1 VKVLSSLFRGK
12 FLDGLQKAYESGRL
26 KFPGKIE
33 ALRKDSAFQK
43 FLTGLYQREW
53 VVYAKPPLRS
63 PEQVMDYLGRYTHRV
78 ALSNERLVSLSGDQV
93 TLRWRDSTDG
103 KKIKLLTLEA
113 LEFIRRFLLHVLP
126 DRFVKVRHYGL
137 LSNRSRK
144 RNLERCRRLLGVWRE
159 EEAEECPQETWEEL
173 LTRLTGTD
181 PRVCPFCGQGKM
193 IAREIL
199 PALGISP
206 AGRISRYAG
215 RSP

>member
-1 VKVLSSLFRGK
+1 VKSFALHFHGSPEEMGEEEIREYLHYLIQEK
-12 FLDGLQKAYESGRL
+12 KASQCGVSRAYSAL
-26 KFPGKIE
+26 KFFYETTLKRDWKGYRI
-33 ALRKDSAFQK
+33 R
-43 FLTGLYQREW
+43 
-53 VVYAKPPLRS
+53 
-63 PEQVMDYLGRYTHRV
+63 RV

-93 TLRWRDSTDG
+93 T
-103 KKIKLLTLEA
+103 LLTLEA

-144 RNLERCRRLLGVWRE
+144 RDLGRCRELLGVWRK
-159 EEAEECPQETWEEL
+159 EEAEEAPQETWEEI
-173 LTRLTGTD
+173 LTRLTGID

-193 IAREIL
+193 MAREIL